1 MKVIFLKDVPGV
13 GRKYETKDIADGY
26 AINRIIPQ
34 GLAIAATSSA
44 VKRIELEKAKME
56 GERKVHEDLMLK
68 NLKEVDGITVTMI
81 EKANEKGHL
90 FAGIHK
96 AEIIPAIEKQTRLQI
111 APEFLILDKPI
122 KEVGEHKLE
131 VQIKDKKAKFILSVK
146 AK

>member
-13 GRKYETKDIADGY
+13 GRKYETKELADGY

-44 VKRIELEKAKME
+44 VKRIELEKAKLE
-56 GERKVHEDLMLK
+56 GERKVHEELMLK
-68 NLKEVDGITVTMI
+68 NLKEIEGVTVTMI

-96 AEIIPAIEKQTRLQI
+96 AEILPAILKQTRLQI

-122 KEVGEHKLE
+122 KETGEHKIE
-131 VQIKDKKAKFILSVK
+131 VQIKDKKVKFTLSVK
-146 AK
+146 GK

>member
-13 GRKYETKDIADGY
+13 GRKYETKDLADGY

-34 GLAIAATSSA
+34 GLAIAATSAA

-56 GERKVHEDLMLK
+56 GERKVHEELMLK
-68 NLKEVDGITVTMI
+68 NLKEIEGITVTMT

-96 AEIIPAIEKQTRLQI
+96 VEIIPAIEKQTRLQI
-111 APEFLILDKPI
+111 APEFLLLDKPI
-122 KEVGEHKLE
+122 KETGDHKIE
-131 VQIKDKKAKFILSVK
+131 VQIKDKKVKFTLSVK